1 LRIASGPSNRS
12 ARFLHAEK
20 AKVPLAEVFD
30 RGFFDLT
37 RILEME
43 PDFLTGEDD
52 HVHDEAAPR

>member
-1 LRIASGPSNRS
+1 
-12 ARFLHAEK
+12 
-20 AKVPLAEVFD
+20 VPLAEVFD